1 MNVKLHKI
9 VIRMSKLAIYAIVIS
24 QSFLMAMA
32 NESNAQGK
40 YLKEIYVNLDFEG
53 STIDLKDLIEKV
65 EASSKFN
72 FAYSKR
78 DIKSKE
84 INVHSGEW
92 NLMKLLNEVSLQGEF
107 SIRRIKSFGS
117 KNKIF
122 RFRRTWRFHGGN
134 VGFYRSRWK
143 KN

>member
-107 SIRRIKSFGS
+107 SIRRINETISLMTVEKS
-117 KNKIF
+117 
-122 RFRRTWRFHGGN
+122 RFP
-134 VGFYRSRWK
+134 
-143 KN
+143 